1 MSFSW
6 IPFYRE
12 LAMRLLEYE
21 SKQGE
26 LIAFLADLKKKGR
39 KVIPLMDYANANQKG
54 KTSLTEI
61 DPFTFCSASITLMH
75 SPS

>member
-26 LIAFLADLKKKGR
+26 LIAFIADLKKKNRAKNG
-39 KVIPLMDYANANQKG
+39 D
-54 KTSLTEI
+54 
-61 DPFTFCSASITLMH
+61 TLNER
-75 SPS
+75 